1 MRFWK
6 DEKKTNKAL
15 ILSLILSLLYVT
27 QSVEVIFYVE
37 WENNLAGRSFW
48 VSHLL
53 TMDNISKGVVYL
65 LIYIKE
71 AVIFTVV
78 KENTEERD

>member
-1 MRFWK
+1 
-6 DEKKTNKAL
+6 
-15 ILSLILSLLYVT
+15 
-27 QSVEVIFYVE
+27 
-37 WENNLAGRSFW
+37 
-48 VSHLL
+48 
-53 TMDNISKGVVYL
+53 MDNISKGVVYL